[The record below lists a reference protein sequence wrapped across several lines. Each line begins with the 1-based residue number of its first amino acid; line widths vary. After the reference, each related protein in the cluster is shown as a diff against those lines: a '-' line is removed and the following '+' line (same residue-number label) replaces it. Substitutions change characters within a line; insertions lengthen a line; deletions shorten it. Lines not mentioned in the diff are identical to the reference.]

1 MKSGVFLTILISA
14 VFISAEGRADL
25 GPNTGLRTGDDLLIR
40 FSTAC
45 VQSVVPGPYSIRVR
59 IFSTLFD
66 KATAS
71 YIKPTTAPIQTMFTD
86 ARTGQ
91 YKLDKALLPFET
103 NDKESASGMA
113 ALPGVL
119 PSVSSQEFLFENFA
133 VKIPVMNLEL
143 AAGSL
148 PTPFSSY
155 PPGREVKILGLE
167 ISIVNSSLI
176 GIPKLLTSYV
186 AFNPRQSPL
195 ADHLTADIAIDVGI
209 KEPLI
214 HQLSPYI
221 AVLHSDQRLF
231 LSRKGLH
238 VDPQLADD
246 CSKGSSLR
254 YQIDLL
260 PRP

>member
-1 MKSGVFLTILISA
+1 LKSGVFLTILISA
-14 VFISAEGRADL
+14 IFIAAEGRADL

-45 VQSVVPGPYSIRVR
+45 VQSVVPGPYSVRVR
-59 IFSTLFD
+59 MFSTLFD
-66 KATAS
+66 RTTS
-71 YIKPTTAPIQTMFTD
+71 TYLKPTTTPIQTIFTN
-86 ARTGQ
+86 ARTGAH
-91 YKLDKALLPFET
+91 KFAKVLLPFET
-103 NDKESASGMA
+103 NDEDSVSGMK
-113 ALPGVL
+113 ALPEVL
-119 PSVSSQEFLFENFA
+119 PNFRSQEFLFENFA
-133 VKIPVMNLEL
+133 VKIPVMNLEI

-176 GIPKLLTSYV
+176 GIPEMLTSYV

-195 ADHLTADIAIDVGI
+195 ADHLTADIAIDAGI
-209 KEPLI
+209 IEPLI

-231 LSRKGLH
+231 LSRKGQH